1 MSRPAATLIHPIAYI
16 AAIAALAA
24 MLSFAACGRQE
35 ASRGGHGGK
44 RLTVVT
50 TLFPLYD
57 FSRTVGGDKADVS
70 LLLPPGVEPHSF
82 EPRPADL
89 LRIHKADIF
98 VYTGDFMEP
107 WAATLVKGVG
117 KDGPLVVDS
126 SKGVALSQKQTGGAA
141 GERHGHADD
150 GAADNGAGLR
160 DPHIWLDLDNAQVM
174 VDNIL
179 AAFVARDPANRQ
191 FYEKNAGEYKANLAA
206 LDEKFRTTLASCKTR
221 LFVHGG
227 HYAFNYLAR
236 RYGLRYVSVYGLT
249 PDAEPSPR
257 RLASIV
263 DQIRRNHIKYI
274 FYEEL
279 LQPRMAETLASET
292 GARLLPLN
300 GGHNVTRDDLAKGV
314 TFISILEG
322 DLANLS
328 VGLQCK

>member
-1 MSRPAATLIHPIAYI
+1 MSRPAAALKRPIACI

-24 MLSFAACGRQE
+24 VLSFAACGRQE
-35 ASRGGHGGK
+35 ASRGGRDGK

-126 SKGVALSQKQTGGAA
+126 SKGVTLSPKQTGGAPD
-141 GERHGHADD
+141 ERHGHADD

-160 DPHIWLDLDNAQVM
+160 DPHIWLDLANAQVM

-191 FYEKNAGEYKANLAA
+191 FYETNAREYKTRLAA
-206 LDEKFRTTLASCKTR
+206 LDENFRTTLASCKTR

-263 DQIRRNHIKYI
+263 DQVRRNHIKYI